1 MGAASYGSRMLPP
14 MGRRLLTLLYWAAVL
29 AVSLVL
35 LVLLVMFFE
44 SRDQSGVGSIP
55 AIRPL

>member
-1 MGAASYGSRMLPP
+1 MSRW
-14 MGRRLLTLLYWAAVL
+14 LLTFLYWAAVL

-44 SRDQSGVGSIP
+44 SRDQSGIGTLVAAFP
-55 AIRPL
+55 RP